1 MTTQQPSLRERL
13 ASGVFLAPEKELR
26 AILVLVA
33 AFFCAFLAP
42 PAAMVLIRSFTGADG
57 GASLGNYAATFADLV
72 FLASIANSLTVSC
85 ASALVATGLAFLLS
99 CTVNCTNV
107 PAPLK
112 RAIGLLAQL
121 PMLLPTITYGFAIIY
136 TFGRQGLLT
145 WALGFQAFDIYGFN
159 GLLMGYAIYTLST
172 AFLLIDNSF
181 RFIDKRYLIVSR
193 VMGDSPAQTFARTIV
208 KPLAGARRR
217 VRRRSRRQP
226 GRKGRRGGERGL
238 RGRPG
243 DHLLQ
248 RRPRGP
254 GRLPDRAG

>member
-1 MTTQQPSLRERL
+1 MTIQQSSLRGRL
-13 ASGVFLAPEKELR
+13 ARGTSLSSEKELR
-26 AILVLVA
+26 AILVLVT
-33 AFFCAFLAP
+33 AFFCAFLAL
-42 PAAMVLIRSFTGADG
+42 PAALVLICSLTGADG
-57 GASLGNYAATFADLV
+57 GASLGNYAATFADPD

-99 CTVNCTNV
+99 YTVNCTNV

-145 WALGFQAFDIYGFN
+145 RALGFQAFDIYGFN
-159 GLLMGYAIYTLST
+159 GLLMGYVIYTLPT

-208 KPLAGARRR
+208 RPLAGALC
-217 VRRRSRRQP
+217 VAFIQSFFLAFTDYGIP
-226 GRKGRRGGERGL
+226 TSVGG
-238 RGRPG
+238 
-243 DHLLQ
+243 Q
-248 RRPRGP
+248 YNVTKMN
-254 GRLPDRAG
+254 AS